1 MIPPGAAAAS
11 GRWSKWKRAGVK
23 ALVVAGAAAAVVA
36 ADALFHLQPIAA
48 ERFWLA
54 GLASGI
60 TPLQEEGLGRLRAYP
75 THSTAVSLV
84 SFIKDKNRAGDLR
97 MAGRATET
105 LCILAGRSFGTGFSE
120 LARGHAWSSPQ
131 EGQWPEV
138 LQQIDSWAVSAL
150 GAR

>member
-1 MIPPGAAAAS
+1 MIPPGAVAAS
-11 GRWSKWKRAGVK
+11 GRWSKWKRAGAK
-23 ALVVAGAAAAVVA
+23 ALVIAGTAAAVVV
-36 ADALFHLQPIAA
+36 ADSLFHLQPIAA
-48 ERFWLA
+48 ERLWLA

-60 TPLQEEGLGRLRAYP
+60 MPLQEEGIRRLRAYP

-84 SFIKDKNRAGDLR
+84 SFIKDKNRTGDLK
-97 MAGRATET
+97 MAERATET

-120 LARGHAWSSPQ
+120 LARGHSWSSLQ

-138 LQQIDSWAVSAL
+138 LRQIDSWAVSAL